1 MYYKWIQIHTITRQN
16 IKLTLITYVQ
26 KILSCI
32 CFNSSK
38 LLKHVKQ
45 EEIQKLLKTKTSKE
59 KTKNIINY
67 DNYNDKINNYTNGD
81 IIIDNNTIINI

>member
-1 MYYKWIQIHTITRQN
+1 MDTNIHNNQTEHKVSSGYLN
-16 IKLTLITYVQ
+16 YVQ